1 MNKRTEHFIVVS
13 GVTFAVFFTE
23 ALIHYNYGITETKN
37 LPFKWEN
44 FVMPKGKSL
53 VKMATLVVVASVISG
68 VIIDKVS
75 HKKIR
80 NSARILFS
88 NLMKKIL
95 VISFFKTFYCGFCMS
110 IKFMIIIIF
119 SCKM

>member
-23 ALIHYNYGITETKN
+23 ALIHYNYGITETKH

-53 VKMATLVVVASVISG
+53 VKMATLVIVASVISG
-68 VIIDKVS
+68 VIIDKVEQQ
-75 HKKIR
+75 
-80 NSARILFS
+80 
-88 NLMKKIL
+88 
-95 VISFFKTFYCGFCMS
+95 V
-110 IKFMIIIIF
+110 
-119 SCKM
+119 

>member
-23 ALIHYNYGITETKN
+23 ALIHYNYGISETKN

-53 VKMATLVVVASVISG
+53 VKMATLVIVASVISG
-68 VIIDKVS
+68 AIIDKVEQQ
-75 HKKIR
+75 
-80 NSARILFS
+80 
-88 NLMKKIL
+88 
-95 VISFFKTFYCGFCMS
+95 V
-110 IKFMIIIIF
+110 
-119 SCKM
+119 